1 MFYDVMIF
9 LRACMCW
16 LLEAFISKVTSR
28 GVEGKINC
36 YSGNQYER
44 KKKKKKRDSH
54 VNGMLDKIP

>member
-9 LRACMCW
+9 LRACMRW

-44 KKKKKKRDSH
+44 KKKK
-54 VNGMLDKIP
+54 IAT